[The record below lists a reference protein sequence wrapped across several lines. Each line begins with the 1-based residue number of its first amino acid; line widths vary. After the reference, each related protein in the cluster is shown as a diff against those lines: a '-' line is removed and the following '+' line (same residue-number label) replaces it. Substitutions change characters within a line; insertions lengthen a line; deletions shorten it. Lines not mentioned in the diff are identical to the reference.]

1 MGRKRTKSQAS
12 TADDS
17 DDEGTSKRSRINDDK
32 ENLVQNTRNA
42 LQNYRTVKLRD
53 LENKIHANLRSGKI
67 KKIYLQNFMC
77 HANFEVDLNKCIN
90 IIVGLNGSGKSAI
103 LTAIAI
109 GLGGKASSTARSTS
123 LKELVKR
130 GEPSATIEITLAN
143 DGLDAYEHDVY
154 GDEIIIVR
162 TINANSGA
170 SAYKIKSQ
178 NGKTISTTRQDLLKM
193 SLCLNIQVENP
204 VLILNQD
211 AARSF
216 LKECDP
222 KKLYQF
228 FIKATQI
235 EAIIEK
241 LNGCFVTAVS
251 SKNQLA
257 NVETAMKRYEVDIEA
272 IRQKISRLSSV
283 RSLKEKIEEYKNE
296 TEWIRVKLIEQ
307 ELATSNTNL
316 ATKREEVR
324 KISDLINNKEKY
336 EKENRLKIRELGT
349 TFQQLQFESENNN
362 VRHETA
368 RKDYETERNKLSGFE
383 NIHKSYIDKL
393 ATRVMPNIQLLEN
406 DIAEH
411 ENNPSNVENLRLE
424 NEAQIE
430 NVEKKISENA
440 AVLSNYKR
448 DFQMFMQTSHD
459 EKENVEELRAHMQRE
474 QTKIIQNDQQIHQL
488 ENAGK
493 DTLSVYGASAGRLL
507 KEIESMYKQRKF
519 TQLPKAF
526 LGRYIE
532 VPDRKYRQ
540 AVETILR
547 NYLTSFIVNCD
558 KDRLVLAEVL
568 KKYNDLQKIQ
578 IITTEFVNKVY
589 DVKRGMVNLQ
599 SPGAVLFNVIKVSD
613 PVVMNCLIDQ
623 CRIERIVLVENTE
636 SAIHLTNDERSVPKN
651 LNRVVLLKPLSD
663 YYPAPNYRSYSIREQ
678 PLRYIQTNFT
688 EVIKDLKRKK
698 EALEGKYEMI
708 RNQVRVVNAKVQ
720 EFDKYANEKK
730 RQMFELQNKEKQYY
744 RELQELKAVEFPDN
758 PDIDFLRTQLEE
770 EKKRKAA
777 FEKKIEES
785 KEKLFQFRAVVDNF
799 RQTMEET
806 LKLYRESRENMQKV
820 QQENDKLQK
829 SLNSMKNEIETK
841 GRQIK
846 NLQEDEK
853 AIDQKV
859 KELENQVRAM
869 TGRIKG
875 KRVDS
880 HRTEDE
886 LEKAIK
892 ITEKRIQGIESTN
905 ENIEDVEHLLDSKMQ
920 LLENTRNIHRA
931 LDNVLKKLT
940 SLRESRYMYVRKLR
954 QHMSLRMKHKFHQLM
969 QLRNYSAEIEI
980 DHKEQKLQL
989 KIIPR
994 DGEVEGAVS
1003 NTKALSGG
1011 ERSYSTVSFLLSL
1024 WSCVDHPFYFLD
1036 EYDVFSDEY
1045 NRHMMTK
1052 LLLNEAEKKK
1062 DKQFGFLTPQEFSN
1076 VSATDSVTIHKLQ
1089 DPERHNS

>member
-1 MGRKRTKSQAS
+1 MGRKRIKTQAS
-12 TADDS
+12 TSDDS
-17 DDEGTSKRSRINDDK
+17 EDEVTSKRSRINEDK
-32 ENLVQNTRNA
+32 ENLAQNSRNA
-42 LQNYRTVKLRD
+42 VLQTYRTVKLRD
-53 LENKIHANLRSGKI
+53 LETKIQANLRSGKI
-67 KKIYLQNFMC
+67 KRIYLQNFMC
-77 HANFEVDLNKCIN
+77 HSNFEVNLNKCIN

-103 LTAIAI
+103 LTAISI
-109 GLGGKASSTARSTS
+109 GLGGKASSTARSTN

-143 DGLDAYEHDVY
+143 DGVDSYEHDVY

-162 TINANSGA
+162 TISANSG
-170 SAYKIKSQ
+170 SSSYKIKAQ
-178 NGKTISTTRQDLLKM
+178 NGRTISTTRQELHKM

-228 FIKATQI
+228 FMKATQI

-241 LNGCFVTAVS
+241 LNGCFQTAVS
-251 SKNQLA
+251 SKNQLG
-257 NVETAMKRYEVDIEA
+257 NVEKAMKKYEVDIEA
-272 IRQKISRLSSV
+272 LRQKISRLSSV
-283 RSLKEKIEEYKNE
+283 RSLRNKIDEYKNE
-296 TEWIRVKLIEQ
+296 IEWIRVKLLEQ

-316 ATKREEVR
+316 IAKREEVR
-324 KISDLINNKEKY
+324 KISDLINNKDKNEKQGR
-336 EKENRLKIRELGT
+336 EKIRELGT
-349 TFQQLQFESENNN
+349 IFQQLQFESENNN

-368 RKDYETERNKLSGFE
+368 RKDFERERDKLSELE
-383 NIHKSYIDKL
+383 NSHKSAVDKL
-393 ATRVMPNIQLLEN
+393 AKRVMPNIQQLEN

-430 NVEKKISENA
+430 SVEKKIAENS
-440 AVLSNYKR
+440 AVLNNYKR
-448 DFQMFMQTSHD
+448 DFQMFMQTCND
-459 EKENVEELRAHMQRE
+459 EKEKAEELRAQMQRE
-474 QTKIIQNDQQIHQL
+474 QGKITHIDQQIHQC

-493 DTLSVYGASAGRLL
+493 DTLSIYGGSAGRLL
-507 KEIESMYKQRKF
+507 KELEVMYKQKKF

-532 VPDRKYRQ
+532 VPDKKYRQ

-558 KDRLVLAEVL
+558 KDRLVLADVL
-568 KKYNDLQKIQ
+568 KKYNDLTKIQ
-578 IITTEFVNKVY
+578 IITTEFVDKVY
-589 DVKRGMVNLQ
+589 DVRRGMVNLQ

-623 CRIERIVLVENTE
+623 CRIERIVLVENIE
-636 SAIHLTNDERSVPKN
+636 SAIHLTQDERTVPKN
-651 LNRVVLLKPLSD
+651 LSRVMLLKPLSE
-663 YYPAPNYRSYSIREQ
+663 YYPAPNYRSYSVREQ
-678 PLRYIQTNFT
+678 PLRFIQTNFT
-688 EVIKDLKRKK
+688 EIIKDLVRQKTDLERK
-698 EALEGKYEMI
+698 YDMI
-708 RNQVRVVNAKVQ
+708 RHRVREANGKIQ
-720 EFDKYANEKK
+720 EFDKYSNEKK
-730 RQMFELQNKEKQYY
+730 RQMSDLQQKEKQYY
-744 RELQELKAVEFPDN
+744 RKLEELRAVEFPEN
-758 PDIDFLRTQLEE
+758 TDINYLKTELEG
-770 EKKRKAA
+770 EKRRKAA
-777 FEKKIEES
+777 FEKKIDES
-785 KEKLFQFRAVVDNF
+785 KEKLNQFRAIVDNF
-799 RQTMEET
+799 KQKMDEQ
-806 LKLYRESRENMQKV
+806 LKLYRESREKMQKV

-829 SLNSMKNEIETK
+829 FLNSMKHEIETK

-846 NLQEDEK
+846 NLQEEEMT
-853 AIDQKV
+853 IENRV
-859 KELENQVRAM
+859 KELENLVRNM
-869 TGRIKG
+869 TGKIKG
-875 KRVDS
+875 KRVES
-880 HRTEDE
+880 HRTEDD
-886 LEKAIK
+886 LDKAIK
-892 ITEKRIQGIESTN
+892 MTEKRIQGIESTH
-905 ENIEDVEHLLDSKMQ
+905 ENIEDVEQQLESKTQ
-920 LLENTRNIHRA
+920 LLENTKNIHRA

-940 SLRESRYMYVRKLR
+940 NLRESRYMYVRKLR

-994 DGEVEGAVS
+994 DADVDGAVS

-1045 NRHMMTK
+1045 NRHMMTM

-1076 VSATDSVTIHKLQ
+1076 VTASDYITIHKLQ
-1089 DPERHNS
+1089 DPERHN